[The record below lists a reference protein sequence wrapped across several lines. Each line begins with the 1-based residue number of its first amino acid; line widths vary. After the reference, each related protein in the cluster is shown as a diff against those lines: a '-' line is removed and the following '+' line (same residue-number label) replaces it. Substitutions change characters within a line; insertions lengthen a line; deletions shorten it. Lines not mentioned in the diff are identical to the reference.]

1 MRFARSFDSVG
12 YRMDTLLI
20 LSNQPSLTI
29 DKKAGLAIA
38 NPAFFFECHYFSAM
52 DKSFMKQKSKG
63 GVI

>member
-1 MRFARSFDSVG
+1 
-12 YRMDTLLI
+12 MDTLLI

-38 NPAFFFECHYFSAM
+38 NPAFFLSIIVFFAT

-63 GVI
+63 SVMGPLL